1 MSTRKFWEVR
11 RAKMKEDDQT
21 NYDTFGQTG
30 VRNHRGRGGRG
41 MGRGGKKTETRETAV
56 AA

>member
-1 MSTRKFWEVR
+1 
-11 RAKMKEDDQT
+11 MKEDRQT

-30 VRNHRGRGGRG
+30 VRNHRGRGRGGRG
-41 MGRGGKKTETRETAV
+41 RGRGGKKTETRETTV